1 MRVLRG
7 RLDLLELLHWR
18 LSPGKP
24 GHHASK
30 LSIFHV
36 PDTDVQP
43 TGRLPPVLIELP
55 TGEEQVTRKEN
66 KELACLWCSVLPD
79 GAVPSNQHAVHS
91 SRQVGAPLRAS

>member
-1 MRVLRG
+1 MTVLRG
-7 RLDLLELLHWR
+7 RLDLLEVLHWR

-36 PDTDVQP
+36 PDTVVRP
-43 TGRLPPVLIELP
+43 TGAMPPVFIELP

-66 KELACLWCSVLPD
+66 KGLAYL
-79 GAVPSNQHAVHS
+79 
-91 SRQVGAPLRAS
+91 